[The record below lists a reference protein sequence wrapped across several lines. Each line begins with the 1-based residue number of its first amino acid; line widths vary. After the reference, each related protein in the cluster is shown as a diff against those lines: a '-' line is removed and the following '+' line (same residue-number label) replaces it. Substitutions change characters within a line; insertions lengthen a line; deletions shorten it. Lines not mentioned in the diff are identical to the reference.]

1 MGKRRV
7 LLITVAVTVVLLAV
21 IAALIV
27 IALNT
32 AHPFSLQEPHYQ
44 RIMQEF
50 ASDRIAAPVDSVKE
64 AKQVAQEI
72 WCEIYGTDEILDE
85 KPYVVYYDEA
95 EEVWLVTGTML
106 PFALGGV
113 AKILIHKDGAVLA
126 VWHEK

>member
-1 MGKRRV
+1 MGKKKV
-7 LLITVAVTVVLLAV
+7 FLIILAVFVILAAV

-27 IALNT
+27 ITLNK

-50 ASDRIAAPVDSVKE
+50 ASNRIVAPVDSVKE
-64 AKQVAQEI
+64 AKRVAQEI
-72 WCEIYGTDEILDE
+72 WCEIYGTDKILDE

-95 EEVWLVTGTML
+95 EEVWLVTGTL
-106 PFALGGV
+106 PILAAGGT
-113 AKILIHKDGAVLA
+113 AKILIHRNGTVLA